1 MELTNTL
8 IDKNKIALGAIE
20 SKELKLMEKFD
31 AFKNFV
37 EGALPNSSKETVAW
51 FVSNAITEVKNNKDL
66 MEAAKIV
73 PNQFFGALMKSIQ
86 LGLPI
91 GNQYRV
97 ASLITRN
104 DKNTKKSISLQ
115 LWTRA
120 YKMLVARTEKYSE
133 IQVRA
138 IYEKDDFKIL
148 YEDGIDSFSLKPA
161 LWEEKGKKLGY
172 IAYCRNLK
180 TNNPIFR
187 LYNLE
192 FIQKRREL
200 AKTDIFW
207 NKWEEEMEIKTVI
220 GDFCKNWLDTEIEI
234 QKYLAT
240 EEKAY
245 SLNVDADKPE
255 IEEVEATPTDN
266 NEKSPLEIVEE
277 VKDNPTEEEI
287 KKAVEAG
294 REKMTE
300 KIIKDS
306 QVKNSEK
313 DEVEELFKKQ

>member
-37 EGALPNSSKETVAW
+37 EGALPNSSKEMVAW

-138 IYEKDDFKIL
+138 IYEKDNFKIL
-148 YEDGIDSFSLKPA
+148 YEDGIDSFCLKPA

-234 QKYLAT
+234 QKYLGT

-245 SLNVDADKPE
+245 SLNVEAAKPE
-255 IEEVEATPTDN
+255 IEEIETAPTDN
-266 NEKSPLEIVEE
+266 NEESPLEIVEE
-277 VKDNPTEEEI
+277 VKDKPTEEEI
-287 KKAVEAG
+287 KKAVEDG
-294 REKMTE
+294 RERMTE

-306 QVKNSEK
+306 QGKNSENN
-313 DEVEELFKKQ
+313 EVEELFKKQ

>member
-138 IYEKDDFKIL
+138 IYEKDNFKIL
-148 YEDGIDSFSLKPA
+148 YEDGIDSFCLKPA

-234 QKYLAT
+234 QKYLGT

-245 SLNVDADKPE
+245 SLNVEAAKPE
-255 IEEVEATPTDN
+255 IEEIETAPTDN
-266 NEKSPLEIVEE
+266 NEESPLEIVEE
-277 VKDNPTEEEI
+277 VKDKPTEEEI
-287 KKAVEAG
+287 KKAVEDG
-294 REKMTE
+294 RERMTE

-306 QVKNSEK
+306 QGKNSENN
-313 DEVEELFKKQ
+313 EVEELFKKQ

>member
-133 IQVRA
+133 IQIRA
-138 IYEKDDFKIL
+138 IYEKDNFKIL
-148 YEDGIDSFSLKPA
+148 YEDGIDSFCLKPA

-234 QKYLAT
+234 QKYLGT

-245 SLNVDADKPE
+245 SLNVEAAKPE
-255 IEEVEATPTDN
+255 IEEIETAPTDN
-266 NEKSPLEIVEE
+266 NEESPLEIVEE
-277 VKDNPTEEEI
+277 VKDKPTEEEI
-287 KKAVEAG
+287 KKAVEDG
-294 REKMTE
+294 RERMTE

-306 QVKNSEK
+306 QGKNSENN
-313 DEVEELFKKQ
+313 EVEELFKKQ

>member
-1 MELTNTL
+1 MVTNSL

-234 QKYLAT
+234 QKYLGT
-240 EEKAY
+240 EGKAY
-245 SLNVDADKPE
+245 SLNVEAAKPE
-255 IEEVEATPTDN
+255 IEEIETTPTDDN
-266 NEKSPLEIVEE
+266 GESSLEVVEE
-277 VKDNPTEEEI
+277 INAKPTAEEI
-287 KKAVEAG
+287 KKAIEDG
-294 REKMTE
+294 KERMTE

-306 QVKNSEK
+306 QEKNNAN

>member
-1 MELTNTL
+1 MINNSL

-51 FVSNAITEVKNNKDL
+51 FVSNAITEVKNNKAL
-66 MEAAKIV
+66 MEAAKVV

-97 ASLITRN
+97 ASLIPRS
-104 DKNTKKSISLQ
+104 DKNTGKSISLQ

-138 IYEKDDFKIL
+138 IYEKDDLKIL
-148 YEDGIDSFSLKPA
+148 YEDGIDSFSLKPT
-161 LWEEKGKKLGY
+161 LWEDKGKKLGY

-207 NKWEEEMEIKTVI
+207 NKWEEEMETKTII

-245 SLNVDADKPE
+245 SLNVEADKPE
-255 IEEVEATPTDN
+255 IEEIEAAPTDDN
-266 NEKSPLEIVEE
+266 DGSPLEIVEE
-277 VKDNPTEEEI
+277 VNAKSTAEDI
-287 KKAVEAG
+287 KKAIEDG
-294 REKMTE
+294 KEKMTE

-306 QVKNSEK
+306 QGKN
-313 DEVEELFKKQ
+313 DAVEELFKKQ

>member
-1 MELTNTL
+1 MVTNSL

-51 FVSNAITEVKNNKDL
+51 FVSNAITEVKNNKAL
-66 MEAAKIV
+66 MEAAKVV

-97 ASLITRN
+97 ASLIPRS
-104 DKNTKKSISLQ
+104 DKNTGKSISLQ

-138 IYEKDDFKIL
+138 IYEKDDLKIL
-148 YEDGIDSFSLKPA
+148 YEDGIDSFSLKPT
-161 LWEEKGKKLGY
+161 LWEDKGKKLGY

-255 IEEVEATPTDN
+255 IEEIETTPTSDN
-266 NEKSPLEIVEE
+266 DESSLEVVEE
-277 VKDNPTEEEI
+277 VNAKPTAEDI

-306 QVKNSEK
+306 QGKNSENN
-313 DEVEELFKKQ
+313 EVEELFKKQ